1 MNHLQSAA
9 DLQIHT
15 TASDGMDDAG
25 AILRAAEA
33 RGLDCVAITE
43 HDDVAGA
50 FRARAA
56 AGRADSPVHVIIG
69 SEITSRAGHILGL
82 WLAEPVPMLRSA
94 PETVTAIWRQGGVA
108 VIAHPLAWF
117 PPSLGERA
125 IDRLLRDLAPDLA
138 SGDAVLALETAN
150 PHPTVRW
157 RRDRVLQLNRE
168 RWRLPETGGSDAH
181 FAEHVGAAA
190 TRYDGSGPGSLRAAL
205 ASRATQADL
214 IGLPS
219 WREVGLRRILAQPL
233 RGMTS
238 TPAAALRRRRASD
251 GRQ

>member
-1 MNHLQSAA
+1 MSSLQSAA

-33 RGLDCVAITE
+33 RGLDCIAITE
-43 HDDVAGA
+43 HDDVAGGFA
-50 FRARAA
+50 AREAAVRA
-56 AGRADSPVHVIIG
+56 GSPVNVIVG
-69 SEITSRAGHILGL
+69 SEITSRGGHILGL

-94 PETVTAIWRQGGVA
+94 PETVSAIWRQGGVA

-125 IDRLLRDLAPDLA
+125 IDRLLRDLAPERSD
-138 SGDAVLALETAN
+138 GGAVLALETAN
-150 PHPTVRW
+150 PHPTARW
-157 RRDRVLQLNRE
+157 RRERVLRLNRE

-190 TRYDGSGPGSLRAAL
+190 ARYDGSGPEALRAAL
-205 ASRATQADL
+205 ASRGTRADL
-214 IGLPS
+214 IGLPP

-238 TPAAALRRRRASD
+238 TPAAALRRRRASTR
-251 GRQ
+251 RQ